1 MLTLADLAFSH
12 RVFVPDVLKWL
23 ILKRMGLFEFLM
35 IANTTKQEIVA
46 DLGLQSLKIALLGTS
61 I

>member
-1 MLTLADLAFSH
+1 
-12 RVFVPDVLKWL
+12 
-23 ILKRMGLFEFLM
+23 M

-61 I
+61 IEIVAIEGFQLHKVDCVRKVIGQK

>member
-1 MLTLADLAFSH
+1 
-12 RVFVPDVLKWL
+12 
-23 ILKRMGLFEFLM
+23 MGLFEFLM